1 MEKTTINSAPK
12 IVIIGGV
19 AGGASAA
26 ARARRLNEDAE
37 IIMFERGEFVSF
49 ANCGL
54 PYHIGGDIQDRRK
67 LLLQTPESF
76 LARFNVDVRVMN
88 EVISIDRAAKTVTV
102 RSILDDSQ
110 YTESYDFLLLSPG
123 ASPVVPPIPGVD
135 NPLTHSLRNIPDMDR
150 ILQTI
155 QTNNVKHA
163 TVVGGGFIG
172 LEMME
177 AFQQRGI
184 KTTLL
189 ELSEQVMTP
198 VDREMAG
205 FAHAEI
211 REKGIELRLVTALS
225 SIEYVPETHT
235 ANLESGES
243 VRHQHVHGHLS
254 LSLSNGDQLNTDLLI
269 MAIGVRPE
277 TTLARNAGLEIGE
290 LGGIY
295 TSTHMQTSDP
305 CIYAVGD
312 AIEEVDFVTGEQT
325 VVPLAGPANRQGRMA
340 ANNMFGHNE
349 SYQGTQGTAICKIF
363 DLAIASTGKNEKQ
376 LKRDGIDYE
385 KVYVHTAS
393 HASYYPGAEI
403 VSFKMLFDPKSGK
416 ILGAQ
421 AAGKDGVDKRID
433 IMAVAQRAGMT
444 VEQLQHLELTYA
456 PPFGSAKDVINQA
469 AFVANN
475 IIKGDATPIHF
486 DEMANITD
494 EQILLDVRNPAELK
508 NGHFANSINI
518 PVDELRQRMD
528 ELPKD
533 KEIIVIC
540 QVGLRGNVAYRQL
553 VNRGYKA
560 RNLIGGYR
568 TWAFAQQ

>member
-1 MEKTTINSAPK
+1 MSK

-26 ARARRLNEDAE
+26 ARARRLSEDAE
-37 IIMFERGEFVSF
+37 IIMFERGPFVSF

-54 PYHIGGDIQDRRK
+54 PYHIGGDIQERSK

-88 EVISIDRAAKTVTV
+88 EVVSINRQDKSVTV
-102 RSILDDSQ
+102 KNLLDGSEYQ
-110 YTESYDFLLLSPG
+110 ESYDFLLLSPG
-123 ASPVVPPIPGVD
+123 AGPVVPPIPGID

-150 ILQTI
+150 IIKTLE
-155 QTNNVKHA
+155 TNKVEHA

-177 AFQQRGI
+177 AFHQLGV
-184 KTTLL
+184 KTTLV
-189 ELSEQVMTP
+189 EMADQVMTP

-211 REKGIELRLVTALS
+211 REKGIDLLLGVALS
-225 SIEYVPETHT
+225 SVEYV
-235 ANLESGES
+235 ANQSIANIEAGEDDA
-243 VRHQHVHGHLS
+243 HQHLQGKLTLS
-254 LSLSNGDQLNTDLLI
+254 LNNGDQLDTDILI

-277 TTLARNAGLEIGE
+277 TKLAQEAGLQIGS

-295 TSTHMQTSDP
+295 TNEYMQTSDP
-305 CIYAVGD
+305 SIYAVGD
-312 AIEEVDFVTGEQT
+312 AVEEKDFVTGEQT
-325 VVPLAGPANRQGRMA
+325 LVPLAGPANRQGRMA
-340 ANNMFGHNE
+340 ADNMLGRQE
-349 SYQGTQGTAICKIF
+349 TYQGAQGTAICKIF
-363 DLAIASTGKNEKQ
+363 DLAVASTGKNEKQ
-376 LKRDGIDYE
+376 LKRENIAYE

-393 HASYYPGAEI
+393 HASYYPGAET
-403 VSFKMLFDPKSGK
+403 VSFKMLFDPATGK

-421 AAGKDGVDKRID
+421 AVGKDGVDKRID
-433 IMAVAQRAGMT
+433 VMAVAQRAGMT

-456 PPFGSAKDVINQA
+456 PPYGSAKDVINQA

-475 IIKGDATPIHF
+475 IMKGDATAIHF
-486 DEMANITD
+486 DEIDNLS
-494 EQILLDVRNPAELK
+494 ENQVLLDVRNPGELESV
-508 NGHFANSINI
+508 GFIEGAINI
-518 PVDELRQRMD
+518 PVDQLRQRMN

-533 KEIIVIC
+533 KEIVIYC

-553 VNRGYKA
+553 VNSGFKA
-560 RNLIGGYR
+560 RNLLGGYR
-568 TWAFAQQ
+568 TYKFAKA

>member
-1 MEKTTINSAPK
+1 MTK
-12 IVIIGGV
+12 IIIIGGV

-26 ARARRLNEDAE
+26 ARARRLSEDAE
-37 IIMFERGEFVSF
+37 IIMFERGPFVSF

-54 PYHIGGDIQDRRK
+54 PYHVGGEIKERSK

-88 EVISIDRAAKTVTV
+88 EVKSIDRKNKTVTV
-102 RSILDDSQ
+102 QNLQDGSSYQ
-110 YTESYDFLLLSPG
+110 ESYDFLLLSPG
-123 ASPVVPPIPGVD
+123 AAPVVPPIPGIN
-135 NPLTHSLRNIPDMDR
+135 NPLTHSLRNIPDMDK
-150 ILQTI
+150 IMQSM
-155 QTNNVKHA
+155 QMNNVEHA

-177 AFQQRGI
+177 AFHQRGI

-189 ELSEQVMTP
+189 ELADQVMTP
-198 VDREMAG
+198 VDPEMAG

-211 REKGIELRLVTALS
+211 KAKGVDLRLGTALS
-225 SIEYVPETHT
+225 AVEYHAEEHI
-235 ANLESGES
+235 ANQDAGEESN
-243 VRHQHVHGHLS
+243 HQHINGHLD
-254 LSLSNGDQLNTDLLI
+254 LTLSNGETLQTDILI

-277 TTLARNAGLEIGE
+277 TQLAQQAGLEIGE

-295 TSTHMQTSDP
+295 TNAQMQTSDP
-305 CIYAVGD
+305 YIYAVGD
-312 AIEEVDFVTGEQT
+312 AIEEQDFITGQST
-325 VVPLAGPANRQGRMA
+325 IVPLAGPANRQGRMA
-340 ANNMFGHNE
+340 ADNMFGRNE

-363 DLAIASTGKNEKQ
+363 DIAIASTGHNEKQ
-376 LKRDGIDYE
+376 LKQKGINYE

-403 VSFKMLFDPKSGK
+403 VSFKMLFDPETGK

-421 AAGKDGVDKRID
+421 AAGKDGIDKRID
-433 IMAVAQRAGMT
+433 VMAVAQRAGMT

-475 IIKGDATPIHF
+475 LIKGDTTAIHY
-486 DEMANITD
+486 DEIDQLTD
-494 EQILLDVRNPAELK
+494 QQLLLDVRNPGELEK
-508 NGHFANSINI
+508 SGVIGNALNI
-518 PVDELRQRMD
+518 PVDELRQRMH

-533 KEIIVIC
+533 KEIIIYC

-553 VNRGYKA
+553 VNNGFKA
-560 RNLIGGYR
+560 RNLLGGYR
-568 TWAFAQQ
+568 TYLTANA

>member
-1 MEKTTINSAPK
+1 MSK

-26 ARARRLNEDAE
+26 ARARRLSEDAE
-37 IIMFERGEFVSF
+37 IIMFERGPFVSF

-54 PYHIGGDIQDRRK
+54 PYHIGGDIQERSK

-88 EVISIDRAAKTVTV
+88 EVVSINRQDKTVTV
-102 RSILDDSQ
+102 KNLLDGSEYQ
-110 YTESYDFLLLSPG
+110 ESYDFLLLSPG
-123 ASPVVPPIPGVD
+123 AGPVVPPIPGID

-150 ILQTI
+150 IIKTI
-155 QTNNVKHA
+155 ETNKVEHA

-177 AFQQRGI
+177 AFHKLGV
-184 KTTLL
+184 KTTLV
-189 ELSEQVMTP
+189 EMADQVMTP

-211 REKGIELRLVTALS
+211 REKGIDLRLGVALS
-225 SIEYVPETHT
+225 SVEYV
-235 ANLESGES
+235 ANQSIANIEAGEDDT
-243 VRHQHVHGHLS
+243 HQHLQGKLTLS
-254 LSLSNGDQLNTDLLI
+254 LNNGDQLDTDILI

-277 TTLARNAGLEIGE
+277 TKLAQEAGLQIGA

-295 TSTHMQTSDP
+295 TNEYMQSSDP
-305 CIYAVGD
+305 SIYAVGD
-312 AIEEVDFVTGEQT
+312 AVEEKDFVTGEQT
-325 VVPLAGPANRQGRMA
+325 LVPLAGPANRQGRMA
-340 ANNMFGHNE
+340 ADNMLGRQE
-349 SYQGTQGTAICKIF
+349 TYQGTQGTAICKIF
-363 DLAIASTGKNEKQ
+363 DLAVASTGKNEKQ
-376 LKRDGIDYE
+376 LKRENIAYE

-393 HASYYPGAEI
+393 HASYYPGAET
-403 VSFKMLFDPKSGK
+403 VSFKMLFDPATGK

-421 AAGKDGVDKRID
+421 AVGKDGVDKRID
-433 IMAVAQRAGMT
+433 VMAVAQRAGMT

-456 PPFGSAKDVINQA
+456 PPYGSAKDVINQA

-475 IIKGDATPIHF
+475 IIKGDATAIHF
-486 DEMANITD
+486 DEIDNLS
-494 EQILLDVRNPAELK
+494 ENQVLLDVRNPGELESV
-508 NGHFANSINI
+508 GFIEGAINI
-518 PVDELRQRMD
+518 PVDQLRQRMN

-533 KEIIVIC
+533 KEIVIYC

-553 VNRGYKA
+553 VNSGFKA
-560 RNLIGGYR
+560 RNLLGGYR
-568 TWAFAQQ
+568 TYKFAKA

>member
-1 MEKTTINSAPK
+1 MTK

-26 ARARRLNEDAE
+26 ARARRLSEDAQ
-37 IIMFERGEFVSF
+37 IIMFERGPFVSF

-54 PYHIGGDIQDRRK
+54 PYHIGGDIKERGN

-88 EVISIDRAAKTVTV
+88 EVLRINRAEKTITV
-102 RSILDDSQ
+102 RNLLDQ
-110 YTESYDFLLLSPG
+110 TEYTESYDFLLLSPG
-123 ASPVVPPIPGVD
+123 AGPIVPPIPGLD
-135 NPLTHSLRNIPDMDR
+135 NPLTHSLRNIPDMDK
-150 ILQTI
+150 IIQTI
-155 QTNNVKHA
+155 NTNQVDHA

-177 AFQQRGI
+177 AFHQLGI

-189 ELSEQVMTP
+189 EMADQVMTP

-211 REKGIELRLVTALS
+211 RAKGIDLRLGTALKAVEFKPTTS
-225 SIEYVPETHT
+225 LASMD
-235 ANLESGES
+235 SGQKE
-243 VRHQHVHGHLS
+243 HQHINGELELTLS
-254 LSLSNGDQLNTDLLI
+254 DGDTLTTDILI

-277 TTLARNAGLEIGE
+277 TKLASEAGLQIGE

-295 TSTHMQTSDP
+295 TNEYMQTSDP
-305 CIYAVGD
+305 SIYAVGD
-312 AIEEVDFVTGEQT
+312 AIEEKDFVTGKQT
-325 VVPLAGPANRQGRMA
+325 MVPLAGPANRQGRMA
-340 ANNMFGHNE
+340 ADNMLGRSE
-349 SYQGTQGTAICKIF
+349 TYQGTQGTAICKIF
-363 DLAIASTGKNEKQ
+363 DLAVASTGKNEKQ
-376 LKRDGIDYE
+376 LKREGVEYQ

-393 HASYYPGAEI
+393 HASYYPGAEV

-416 ILGAQ
+416 IFGAQ
-421 AAGKDGVDKRID
+421 AVGKDGIDKRID
-433 IMAVAQRAGMT
+433 VMAVAQRAGMT

-456 PPFGSAKDVINQA
+456 PPYGSAKDVINQA

-475 IIKGDATPIHF
+475 LIKGDSTAIHF
-486 DEMANITD
+486 DEIDNLTED
-494 EQILLDVRNPAELK
+494 QLLLDVRNPGELQ
-508 NGHFANSINI
+508 NGYLPGAVNI
-518 PVDELRQRMD
+518 PVDQLRQRMN

-533 KEIIVIC
+533 KEIIIYC

-553 VNRGYKA
+553 VNNGYKA
-560 RNLIGGYR
+560 RNLLGGYR
-568 TWAFAQQ
+568 TYLFAKA

>member
-1 MEKTTINSAPK
+1 MTK
-12 IVIIGGV
+12 ILIVGGV

-26 ARARRLNEDAE
+26 ARARRLSEDAE

-54 PYHIGGDIQDRRK
+54 PYHIGGDIQDRSK

-88 EVISIDRAAKTVTV
+88 EVVNINRNEKTVTV
-102 RSILDDSQ
+102 KNLLDGNE
-110 YTESYDFLLLSPG
+110 YTERYNFLLISPG
-123 ASPVVPPIPGVD
+123 AGPIVPPIPGVK
-135 NPLTHSLRNIPDMDR
+135 NPLTYSLRNIPDMDR

-155 QTNNVKHA
+155 ETNNVEHA

-172 LEMME
+172 LEIME
-177 AFQQRGI
+177 AFHQRGI

-189 ELSEQVMTP
+189 ELADQVMTP
-198 VDREMAG
+198 VDKEMAG
-205 FAHAEI
+205 FVHAEI
-211 REKGIELRLVTALS
+211 RDHGIDLRLGIALS
-225 SIEYVPETHT
+225 GVEYVPETHI
-235 ANLESGES
+235 ASFESGES
-243 VRHQHVHGHLS
+243 TEHQHINGHLN
-254 LSLSNGDQLNTDLLI
+254 LSLSNSESLETDLLI

-277 TTLARNAGLEIGE
+277 TTLASEAGLKIGE
-290 LGGIY
+290 LGGIW
-295 TSTHMQTSDP
+295 TTPSMQTSDP
-305 CIYAVGD
+305 AIYAVGD
-312 AIEEVDFVTGEQT
+312 AIEEADFVTGNQT
-325 VVPLAGPANRQGRMA
+325 IVPLAGPANRQGRMA
-340 ANNMFGHNE
+340 ADNMLGRNE

-363 DLAIASTGKNEKQ
+363 DLAIAATGKNEKQ
-376 LKRDGIDYE
+376 LKRDGVDYE

-416 ILGAQ
+416 IFGAQ

-456 PPFGSAKDVINQA
+456 PPYGSAKDVINQA

-486 DEMANITD
+486 DEIDNLTD
-494 EQILLDVRNPAELK
+494 DQLLLDVRNPGELE
-508 NGHFANSINI
+508 NGGYIEGTLNI
-518 PVDELRQRMD
+518 PVDELRQRMH

-533 KEIIVIC
+533 KEIVIYC

-553 VNRGYKA
+553 VNNGFKA

-568 TWAFAQQ
+568 TYKFAKM

>member
-1 MEKTTINSAPK
+1 MSK

-26 ARARRLNEDAE
+26 ARARRLSEDAE
-37 IIMFERGEFVSF
+37 IIMFERGPFVSF

-54 PYHIGGDIQDRRK
+54 PYHIGGDIQERSK

-88 EVISIDRAAKTVTV
+88 EVVSINRQDKTVTV
-102 RSILDDSQ
+102 KNLLDGSEYQ
-110 YTESYDFLLLSPG
+110 ESYDFLLLSPG
-123 ASPVVPPIPGVD
+123 AGPVVPPIPGID

-150 ILQTI
+150 IIKTI
-155 QTNNVKHA
+155 ETNKVEHA

-177 AFQQRGI
+177 AFHQLGV
-184 KTTLL
+184 KTTLV
-189 ELSEQVMTP
+189 EMADQVMTP

-211 REKGIELRLVTALS
+211 REKGIDLRLGVALS
-225 SIEYVPETHT
+225 SVEYI
-235 ANLESGES
+235 ANQSVANNEAGEDDT
-243 VRHQHVHGHLS
+243 HQHLQGKLTLS
-254 LSLSNGDQLNTDLLI
+254 LNNGDQLDTDILI

-277 TTLARNAGLEIGE
+277 TKLAQEAGLQIGA

-295 TSTHMQTSDP
+295 TNEYMQSSDP
-305 CIYAVGD
+305 SIYAVGD
-312 AIEEVDFVTGEQT
+312 AVEEKDFVTGEQT
-325 VVPLAGPANRQGRMA
+325 LVPLAGPANRQGRMA
-340 ANNMFGHNE
+340 ADNMLGRQE
-349 SYQGTQGTAICKIF
+349 TYQGTQGTAICKIF
-363 DLAIASTGKNEKQ
+363 DLAVASTGKNEKQ
-376 LKRDGIDYE
+376 LKRENIAYE

-393 HASYYPGAEI
+393 HASYYPGAET
-403 VSFKMLFDPKSGK
+403 VSFKMLFDPLTGK

-421 AAGKDGVDKRID
+421 AVGKDGVDKRID
-433 IMAVAQRAGMT
+433 VMAVAQRAGMT

-456 PPFGSAKDVINQA
+456 PPYGSAKDVINQA

-475 IIKGDATPIHF
+475 IIKGDATAIHF
-486 DEMANITD
+486 DEIDNLS
-494 EQILLDVRNPAELK
+494 ENQVLLDVRNPGELESV
-508 NGHFANSINI
+508 GFIEGAINV
-518 PVDELRQRMD
+518 PVDQLRQRMN

-533 KEIIVIC
+533 KEIVIYC

-553 VNRGYKA
+553 VNSGFKA
-560 RNLIGGYR
+560 RNLLGGYR
-568 TWAFAQQ
+568 TYKFAKA

>member
-1 MEKTTINSAPK
+1 MTK

-26 ARARRLNEDAE
+26 ARARRLSEDAQ
-37 IIMFERGEFVSF
+37 IIMFERGPFVSF

-54 PYHIGGDIQDRRK
+54 PYHIGGDIKERGN

-88 EVISIDRAAKTVTV
+88 EVVAINRNEKTITIRNLVDQ
-102 RSILDDSQ
+102 SEYQ
-110 YTESYDFLLLSPG
+110 ESYDFLLLSPG
-123 ASPVVPPIPGVD
+123 AGPIVPPIPGLD
-135 NPLTHSLRNIPDMDR
+135 NPLTHSLRNIPDMDK
-150 ILQTI
+150 IIQTI
-155 QTNNVKHA
+155 QTNKPSHA

-177 AFQQRGI
+177 AFHQLGI

-189 ELSEQVMTP
+189 EMADQVMTP

-211 REKGIELRLVTALS
+211 RDKGIDLRLGCALQS
-225 SIEYVPETHT
+225 VEFKPTTSLGSIDEGQAGKQHINGE
-235 ANLESGES
+235 LELTLNNGD
-243 VRHQHVHGHLS
+243 S
-254 LSLSNGDQLNTDLLI
+254 LSTDILI

-277 TTLARNAGLEIGE
+277 TKLAKEAGLEIGA

-295 TSTHMQTSDP
+295 TNAQMQTSDP
-305 CIYAVGD
+305 FIYAVGD
-312 AIEEVDFVTGEQT
+312 AIEEQDFVTGQST
-325 VVPLAGPANRQGRMA
+325 LVPLAGPANRQGRMA
-340 ANNMFGHNE
+340 ADNMLGRSE

-363 DLAIASTGKNEKQ
+363 DLAVASTGKNEKQ
-376 LKRDGIDYE
+376 LKRDGIEYE

-393 HASYYPGAEI
+393 HASYYPGAQI
-403 VSFKMLFDPKSGK
+403 VSFKMLFDPKTGK

-421 AAGKDGVDKRID
+421 AVGKDGVDKRID
-433 IMAVAQRAGMT
+433 VMAVAQRAGMT

-456 PPFGSAKDVINQA
+456 PPYGSAKDVINQA

-475 IIKGDATPIHF
+475 IIKGDSTPIHF
-486 DEMANITD
+486 DQIDNLTD
-494 EQILLDVRNPAELK
+494 NQLLLDVRNPGELK
-508 NGHFANSINI
+508 NGYLEGAVNI
-518 PVDELRQRMD
+518 PVDQLRERMD

-533 KEIIVIC
+533 KEIVIYC

-568 TWAFAQQ
+568 TYLFAKA

>member
-1 MEKTTINSAPK
+1 MTK

-37 IIMFERGEFVSF
+37 IIMFERGSFVSF

-54 PYHIGGDIQDRRK
+54 PYHIGGDIKDRSK

-88 EVISIDRAAKTVTV
+88 EVISIDRHNKQVTV
-102 RSILDDSQ
+102 KNLLDNSE

-123 ASPVVPPIPGVD
+123 AGPIVPPIPGID

-150 ILQTI
+150 IIQTI
-155 QTNNVKHA
+155 QMNKPEHA

-177 AFQQRGI
+177 AFHQLGI
-184 KTTLL
+184 KTTLI
-189 ELSEQVMTP
+189 EMADQVMTP

-211 REKGIELRLVTALS
+211 REKGIDLKLGVALQA
-225 SIEYVPETHT
+225 IEYMPNEQI
-235 ANLESGES
+235 ASIGSGEDTE
-243 VRHQHVHGHLS
+243 HQHIEGELN
-254 LSLSNGDQLNTDLLI
+254 LTLSNGESLTTDILI

-277 TTLARNAGLEIGE
+277 TKLAKEAGLQIGE

-295 TSTHMQTSDP
+295 TNEMMQTSDSS
-305 CIYAVGD
+305 IYAVGD
-312 AIEEVDFVTGEQT
+312 AVEEKDFVTGAQT
-325 VVPLAGPANRQGRMA
+325 LVPLAGPANRQGRMA
-340 ANNMFGHNE
+340 ADNMLGRSE
-349 SYQGTQGTAICKIF
+349 TYQGTQGTAICKIF
-363 DLAIASTGKNEKQ
+363 DLAVASTGKNEKQ
-376 LKRDGIDYE
+376 LKRECVDYE

-403 VSFKMLFDPKSGK
+403 VSFKMLFDPKTGK
-416 ILGAQ
+416 IFGAQ
-421 AAGKDGVDKRID
+421 AVGKDGVDKRID
-433 IMAVAQRAGMT
+433 VMAVAQRAGMT

-456 PPFGSAKDVINQA
+456 PPYGSAKDVINQA

-486 DEMANITD
+486 DEIATLSDN
-494 EQILLDVRNPAELK
+494 QLLLDVRNPSELE
-508 NGHFANSINI
+508 NGGFIEGAINI
-518 PVDELRQRMD
+518 PVDQLRDRMS
-528 ELPKD
+528 ELPAD
-533 KEIIVIC
+533 KEIVIYC

-553 VNRGYKA
+553 VNNGFKA

-568 TWAFAQQ
+568 TLMYAKA

>member
-1 MEKTTINSAPK
+1 MTK
-12 IVIIGGV
+12 ILIVGGV

-26 ARARRLNEDAE
+26 ARARRLSEDAE
-37 IIMFERGEFVSF
+37 IIMFERGPFVSF

-54 PYHIGGDIQDRRK
+54 PYHIGGDIQERSK

-88 EVISIDRAAKTVTV
+88 EVVSINRQDKTVT
-102 RSILDDSQ
+102 IKNLLDESE
-110 YTESYDFLLLSPG
+110 YVESYDFLLLSPG
-123 ASPVVPPIPGVD
+123 AGPIVPPISGLD

-150 ILQTI
+150 IIETI
-155 QTNNVKHA
+155 QMNKPEHA

-177 AFQQRGI
+177 AFHQLGI
-184 KTTLL
+184 KTSLI
-189 ELSEQVMTP
+189 EMADQVMTP

-211 REKGIELRLVTALS
+211 RDKGVDLKLGVALES
-225 SIEYVPETHT
+225 VKFVPNEHV
-235 ANLESGES
+235 ASFDSGES
-243 VRHQHVHGHLS
+243 EKHQHLEGELE
-254 LSLSNGDQLNTDLLI
+254 LTLNNGEKLTTDILI

-277 TTLARNAGLEIGE
+277 TKLAQEAGLQIGA

-295 TSTHMQTSDP
+295 TNEYMQTSDP
-305 CIYAVGD
+305 SIYAVGD
-312 AIEEVDFVTGEQT
+312 AIEEKDFVTGEQT
-325 VVPLAGPANRQGRMA
+325 LVPLAGPANRQGRMA
-340 ANNMFGHNE
+340 ADNMLGRKE
-349 SYQGTQGTAICKIF
+349 TYQGTQGTAICKIF
-363 DLAIASTGKNEKQ
+363 DLAVASTGKNEKQ
-376 LKRDGIDYE
+376 LKRAGIEYD

-393 HASYYPGAEI
+393 HASYYPGAEV
-403 VSFKMLFDPKSGK
+403 VSFKMLFDPTSGK

-421 AAGKDGVDKRID
+421 AVGKDGIDKRID
-433 IMAVAQRAGMT
+433 VMAVAQRAGMT

-456 PPFGSAKDVINQA
+456 PPYGSAKDVINQA

-475 IIKGDATPIHF
+475 IIKGDATAIHY
-486 DEMANITD
+486 DEIDNLTED
-494 EQILLDVRNPAELK
+494 QILLDVRNPGELESV
-508 NGHFANSINI
+508 GYLEGAINI
-518 PVDELRQRMD
+518 PVDQLRHRMG

-533 KEIIVIC
+533 KEIVIYC

-553 VNRGYKA
+553 VNNGYKA

-568 TWAFAQQ
+568 TYKFAKA

>member
-1 MEKTTINSAPK
+1 MSK

-26 ARARRLNEDAE
+26 ARARRLSEDAE
-37 IIMFERGEFVSF
+37 IIMFERGPFVSF

-54 PYHIGGDIQDRRK
+54 PYHIGGDIQERSK

-88 EVISIDRAAKTVTV
+88 EVVSINRQDKTVTV
-102 RSILDDSQ
+102 NNLLDGSEYQ
-110 YTESYDFLLLSPG
+110 ESYDFLLLSPG
-123 ASPVVPPIPGVD
+123 AGPVVPPIPGID

-150 ILQTI
+150 IIKTI
-155 QTNNVKHA
+155 ETNKVEHA

-177 AFQQRGI
+177 AFHQLGI
-184 KTTLL
+184 KTTLV
-189 ELSEQVMTP
+189 EMADQVMTP

-211 REKGIELRLVTALS
+211 REKGIDLKLGVALES
-225 SIEYVPETHT
+225 VKFVPNEHV
-235 ANLESGES
+235 ASFDSGES
-243 VRHQHVHGHLS
+243 EKHQHLEGELE
-254 LSLSNGDQLNTDLLI
+254 LTLNSGERLTTDILI

-277 TTLARNAGLEIGE
+277 TKLAKEAGLEIGA

-295 TSTHMQTSDP
+295 INEYMQTSDP
-305 CIYAVGD
+305 SIYAVGD
-312 AIEEVDFVTGEQT
+312 AVEEKDFVTGEQT
-325 VVPLAGPANRQGRMA
+325 LVPLAGPANRQGRMA
-340 ANNMFGHNE
+340 ADNMLGRQE
-349 SYQGTQGTAICKIF
+349 TYQGTQGTAICKIF
-363 DLAIASTGKNEKQ
+363 DLAVASTGKNEKQ
-376 LKRDGIDYE
+376 LKRENIAYE

-393 HASYYPGAEI
+393 HASYYPGAET
-403 VSFKMLFDPKSGK
+403 VSFKMLFDPVTGK

-421 AAGKDGVDKRID
+421 AVGKDGVDKRID
-433 IMAVAQRAGMT
+433 VMAVAQRAGMT

-456 PPFGSAKDVINQA
+456 PPYGSAKDVINQA

-475 IIKGDATPIHF
+475 IIKGDAIAIHY
-486 DEMANITD
+486 DEMDSLTED
-494 EQILLDVRNPAELK
+494 QLLLDVRNPGELESV
-508 NGHFANSINI
+508 GYLEGAINI
-518 PVDELRQRMD
+518 PVDQLRRRMH
-528 ELPKD
+528 ELPED
-533 KEIIVIC
+533 KEIVIYC

-553 VNRGYKA
+553 VNNGYKA

-568 TWAFAQQ
+568 TLKFARL

>member
-1 MEKTTINSAPK
+1 MSK

-26 ARARRLNEDAE
+26 ARARRLSEDAE
-37 IIMFERGEFVSF
+37 IIMFERGPFVSF

-54 PYHIGGDIQDRRK
+54 PYHIGGDIQERSK

-88 EVISIDRAAKTVTV
+88 EVVSINRQDKTVTV
-102 RSILDDSQ
+102 NNLLDGSEYQ
-110 YTESYDFLLLSPG
+110 ESYDFLLLSPG
-123 ASPVVPPIPGVD
+123 AGPVVPPIPGID

-150 ILQTI
+150 IIKTI
-155 QTNNVKHA
+155 ETNKVEHA

-177 AFQQRGI
+177 AFHQLGI
-184 KTTLL
+184 KTTLV
-189 ELSEQVMTP
+189 EMADQVMTP

-211 REKGIELRLVTALS
+211 REKGIDLKLGVALES
-225 SIEYVPETHT
+225 VKFVPNEHV
-235 ANLESGES
+235 ASFDSGES
-243 VRHQHVHGHLS
+243 EKHQHLEGELE
-254 LSLSNGDQLNTDLLI
+254 LTLNSGERLTTDILI

-277 TTLARNAGLEIGE
+277 TKLAKEAGLEIGA

-295 TSTHMQTSDP
+295 TNEYMQTSDP
-305 CIYAVGD
+305 SIYAVGD
-312 AIEEVDFVTGEQT
+312 AVEEKDFVTGEQT
-325 VVPLAGPANRQGRMA
+325 LVPLAGPANRQGRMA
-340 ANNMFGHNE
+340 ADNMLGRQE
-349 SYQGTQGTAICKIF
+349 TYQGTQGTAICKIF
-363 DLAIASTGKNEKQ
+363 DLAVASTGKNEKQ
-376 LKRDGIDYE
+376 LKRENIAYE

-393 HASYYPGAEI
+393 HASYYPGAET
-403 VSFKMLFDPKSGK
+403 VSFKMLFDPVTGK

-421 AAGKDGVDKRID
+421 AVGKDGVDKRID
-433 IMAVAQRAGMT
+433 VMAVAQRAGMT

-456 PPFGSAKDVINQA
+456 PPYGSAKDVINQA

-475 IIKGDATPIHF
+475 IIKGDATAIHY
-486 DEMANITD
+486 DEMDSLTED
-494 EQILLDVRNPAELK
+494 QLLLDVRNPGELESV
-508 NGHFANSINI
+508 GYLEGAINI
-518 PVDELRQRMD
+518 PVDQLRRRMH

-533 KEIIVIC
+533 KEIVIYC

-553 VNRGYKA
+553 VNNGYKA

-568 TWAFAQQ
+568 TLKFARL

>member
-1 MEKTTINSAPK
+1 MTK
-12 IVIIGGV
+12 ILIVGGV

-26 ARARRLNEDAE
+26 ARARRLSEEAE
-37 IIMFERGEFVSF
+37 IIMFERGPYVSF

-54 PYHIGGDIQDRRK
+54 PYHIGGEIQERDK

-88 EVISIDRAAKTVTV
+88 EVISVDRHNKSVTV
-102 RSILDDSQ
+102 KNVLDGSE

-123 ASPVVPPIPGVD
+123 ASPIVPPISGID
-135 NPLTHSLRNIPDMDR
+135 NPLTHALRNIPDMDK
-150 ILQTI
+150 IL
-155 QTNNVKHA
+155 NVLKTKQVAHA

-177 AFQQRGI
+177 AFHALGI
-184 KTTLL
+184 QTSLI
-189 ELSEQVMTP
+189 EMAEQVMTP

-205 FAHAEI
+205 FVHAEI
-211 REKGIELRLVTALS
+211 KQKGIDLQLSVALEAV
-225 SIEYVPETHT
+225 EYQQNDARE
-235 ANLESGES
+235 NLL
-243 VRHQHVHGHLS
+243 LS
-254 LSLSNGDQLNTDLLI
+254 LNNGQQIETDLLI

-277 TTLARNAGLEIGE
+277 TQLAKQAGLEIGL
-290 LGGIY
+290 LGGIK
-295 TSTHMQTSDP
+295 TNDMMQTSDP
-305 CIYAVGD
+305 SIYAVGD
-312 AIEEVDFVTGEQT
+312 AIEEKDFVTGEQT
-325 VVPLAGPANRQGRMA
+325 LVPLAGPANRQGRMA
-340 ANNMFGHNE
+340 ADNMLGRSE
-349 SYQGTQGTAICKIF
+349 TYQGTQGTAICKVF

-376 LKRDGIDYE
+376 LKRDGVGYE

-421 AAGKDGVDKRID
+421 AVGKDGIDKRID
-433 IMAVAQRAGMT
+433 VMAVAQRAGMT

-475 IIKGDATPIHF
+475 LIKGDATAIHY
-486 DEMANITD
+486 DEITNLTD
-494 EQILLDVRNPAELK
+494 DQILLDVRNPGELK
-508 NGHFANSINI
+508 SVGYLEGAINI
-518 PVDELRQRMD
+518 PVDQLRQRMD

-533 KEIIVIC
+533 KEIIIYC

-553 VNRGYKA
+553 VNNGYKA
-560 RNLIGGYR
+560 KNLIGGYR
-568 TWAFAQQ
+568 TYLYAQA

>member
-1 MEKTTINSAPK
+1 MTK

-26 ARARRLNEDAE
+26 ARARRLSEDAE
-37 IIMFERGEFVSF
+37 IIMFERGPFVSF

-54 PYHIGGDIQDRRK
+54 PYHIGGDIQERSQ

-88 EVISIDRAAKTVTV
+88 EVVAINRHQKTVTV
-102 RSILDDSQ
+102 RNLLDGSDYQ
-110 YTESYDFLLLSPG
+110 QEYDFLLLSPG
-123 ASPVVPPIPGVD
+123 AAPVVPPIPGVD
-135 NPLTHSLRNIPDMDR
+135 NPLTHSLRNIPDMDK
-150 ILQTI
+150 IIQTI
-155 QTNNVKHA
+155 KMNNVEHA

-177 AFQQRGI
+177 AFHQLGI

-189 ELSEQVMTP
+189 ELSDQVMTP

-205 FAHAEI
+205 FAHEEI
-211 REKGIELRLVTALS
+211 RNHGVDLRLGTALS
-225 SIEYVPETHT
+225 SVEYIPQSSI
-235 ANLESGES
+235 ANQDAGES
-243 VRHQHVHGHLS
+243 SEHQHLNGHLILT
-254 LSLSNGDQLNTDLLI
+254 LSDSSQLETDILI

-277 TTLARNAGLEIGE
+277 TTLAEQAGLQIGA

-295 TSTHMQTSDP
+295 TNEHMQTSDP
-305 CIYAVGD
+305 SIYAVGD
-312 AIEEVDFVTGEQT
+312 AVEEQDFVTGAQT
-325 VVPLAGPANRQGRMA
+325 LVPLAGPANRQGRMA
-340 ANNMFGHNE
+340 ADNMLGRNE

-363 DLAIASTGKNEKQ
+363 DLAVASTGKNEKQ
-376 LKRDGIDYE
+376 LKRDNITYE

-393 HASYYPGAEI
+393 HASYYPGAET
-403 VSFKMLFDPKSGK
+403 VSFKMLFDPLTGK

-421 AAGKDGVDKRID
+421 AVGKDGVDKRID
-433 IMAVAQRAGMT
+433 VMAVAQRAGMT

-456 PPFGSAKDVINQA
+456 PPYGSAKDVINQA

-475 IIKGDATPIHF
+475 MVKGDATAIHF
-486 DEMANITD
+486 DEIDNLTD
-494 EQILLDVRNPAELK
+494 DQLLLDVRNPAERE
-508 NGHFANSINI
+508 NGNHLANDVNI
-518 PVDELRQRMD
+518 PVDQLRQRID

-533 KEIIVIC
+533 KEIVIYC

-553 VNRGYKA
+553 VNNGFKA
-560 RNLIGGYR
+560 KNLIGGLR
-568 TWAFAQQ
+568 TYLYAKA

>member
-1 MEKTTINSAPK
+1 MKK

-26 ARARRLNEDAE
+26 ARARRLSEEAQ
-37 IIMFERGEFVSF
+37 IIMFERGPFISF

-54 PYHIGGDIQDRRK
+54 PYHIGGDIQNRSE

-76 LARFNVDVRVMN
+76 LARFNVDVRPLS
-88 EVISIDRAAKTVTV
+88 EVVNIDRQNKQVTV
-102 RSILDDSQ
+102 RLLSDGSE

-123 ASPVVPPIPGVD
+123 AGPIVPPIPGIN
-135 NPLTHSLRNIPDMDR
+135 NPLTYSLRNIPDMDK
-150 ILQTI
+150 IIHAIGENQ
-155 QTNNVKHA
+155 VEHA

-177 AFQQRGI
+177 AFHALGI
-184 KTTLL
+184 KTTLV
-189 ELSEQVMTP
+189 ELADQVMTP
-198 VDREMAG
+198 VDKEMAG
-205 FAHAEI
+205 FAHQEI
-211 REKGIELRLVTALS
+211 RDKGIDLRLGVALEAVEFVPTK
-225 SIEYVPETHT
+225 SIASFDSGENTKHQHING
-235 ANLESGES
+235 NLTLTLNSGES
-243 VRHQHVHGHLS
+243 F
-254 LSLSNGDQLNTDLLI
+254 DTDILI

-277 TTLARNAGLEIGE
+277 TKLAKQAGLDIGQ
-290 LGGIY
+290 LGGIK
-295 TSTHMQTSDP
+295 TNAQMQTSDKS
-305 CIYAVGD
+305 IYAVGD
-312 AIEEVDFVTGEQT
+312 AIEEQDFVTGEQT

-340 ANNMFGHNE
+340 ANNMFGANE

-376 LKRDGIDYE
+376 LKRDGINFE

-403 VSFKMLFDPKSGK
+403 VSFKMLFDPTTGK

-421 AAGKDGVDKRID
+421 AAGKDGIDKRID

-444 VEQLQHLELTYA
+444 VDQLQHLELTYA

-469 AFVANN
+469 AFVATNL
-475 IIKGDATPIHF
+475 IKGDSTAIHF
-486 DEMANITD
+486 DEIDNLT
-494 EQILLDVRNPAELK
+494 EKQLLLDVRNPGELE
-508 NGHFANSINI
+508 NGFIEGGINI
-518 PVDELRQRMD
+518 PVDELRQRLN

-533 KEIIVIC
+533 KEIIIYC

-553 VNRGYKA
+553 VNNGFKA

-568 TWAFAQQ
+568 TYQFAKT

>member
-1 MEKTTINSAPK
+1 MTK

-26 ARARRLNEDAE
+26 ARARRLSEDAE

-54 PYHIGGDIQDRRK
+54 PYHIGGDIQDRSK
-67 LLLQTPESF
+67 LLLQTPDSF

-88 EVISIDRAAKTVTV
+88 EVTSINRELKTVTV
-102 RSILDDSQ
+102 KNLLDNSE

-123 ASPVVPPIPGVD
+123 AGPIVPPIPGVQ

-155 QTNNVKHA
+155 ETNNVEHA

-177 AFQQRGI
+177 AFHQRGI

-189 ELSEQVMTP
+189 ELADQVMTP
-198 VDREMAG
+198 VDKEMAG
-205 FAHAEI
+205 FAHSEI
-211 REKGIELRLVTALS
+211 RNHGIDLRLGVALS
-225 SIEYVPETHT
+225 GVEYVPETHI
-235 ANLESGES
+235 ASEDAGENTQ
-243 VRHQHVHGHLS
+243 HQHINGHLN
-254 LSLSNGDQLNTDLLI
+254 LTLSNGESLKTDLLI

-277 TTLARNAGLEIGE
+277 TTLAKNAGLKIGD
-290 LGGIY
+290 LGGIW
-295 TSTHMQTSDP
+295 TTPNLQTSDP
-305 CIYAVGD
+305 AIYAVGD
-312 AIEEVDFVTGEQT
+312 AIEETDFVTGEQT
-325 VVPLAGPANRQGRMA
+325 MVPLAGPANRQGRMA
-340 ANNMFGHNE
+340 ADNMMGRSE

-376 LKRDGIDYE
+376 LLRDGIDFE

-403 VSFKMLFDPKSGK
+403 VSFKMLFDPKTGK

-456 PPFGSAKDVINQA
+456 PPYGSAKDVINQA

-475 IIKGDATPIHF
+475 IINGDATPIHF
-486 DEMANITD
+486 NEIDQLTD
-494 EQILLDVRNPAELK
+494 NQVLLDVRNPAELE
-508 NGHFANSINI
+508 NGYIAGALNI
-518 PVDELRQRMD
+518 PVDQLRHRMH
-528 ELPKD
+528 ELPKN
-533 KEIIVIC
+533 KEIVIYC

-553 VNRGYKA
+553 VNNGFTAK
-560 RNLIGGYR
+560 NLIGGYR
-568 TWAFAQQ
+568 TYITAKQ